1 MKSLQRGL
9 ALFFGL
15 FVFSVLLLNSVYL
28 YVLLTCLGRQISL
41 MGMSDNLQKSVLV
54 VIKGHSFGDLSA
66 LKPTQIGD
74 GTSLKNLFKSIKTLN
89 YMQLLG
95 KCVEDG

>member
-1 MKSLQRGL
+1 MDSLIGTMMKSLQRGL

-41 MGMSDNLQKSVLV
+41 MGDV
-54 VIKGHSFGDLSA
+54 
-66 LKPTQIGD
+66 
-74 GTSLKNLFKSIKTLN
+74 
-89 YMQLLG
+89 
-95 KCVEDG
+95 